1 MRPSPLTMLGIIT
14 CLRARALARDWAY
27 HVWLL
32 ERTLNSMVAQTNR
45 EFKVIVVCHEIPHLP
60 LLKGSMIDF
69 LSVDFPPPVRT
80 NDDMCVDK
88 VLKLTAGIDSAI
100 AAGCDYIMFAD
111 GDDLVS
117 RRLSQF
123 VAENN
128 GKNGW
133 YCGTQY
139 IYRYG
144 MRWVRKSTSRCMEA
158 GPFIIIR
165 SDLLRFALDPMYRGQ
180 RVNTL
185 AAIGHTE
192 YRKLL
197 IAQGNPVE
205 PLPFP
210 GIVYILHEDAT
221 SQVPGL
227 IGSDVSA
234 SLPKRSGLRRALG
247 HLKRNAQKIPDL
259 RPLTTAMR
267 LEFTVPSADQI
278 PAAYRNSSVT
288 TATRVNVLKA

>member
-1 MRPSPLTMLGIIT
+1 MLGIIT
-14 CLRARALARDWAY
+14 CLRARALARDWTY

-32 ERTLNSMVAQTNR
+32 QRTLDSMVAQTNR
-45 EFKVIVVCHEIPHLP
+45 EFKVIVVCHEIPDLP
-60 LLKGSMIDF
+60 LLKDPTIDF
-69 LSVDFPPPVRT
+69 ISVDFPPPARN

-88 VLKLTAGIDSAI
+88 VLKLTVGIDSAI
-100 AAGCDYIMFAD
+100 AAGCDYITFVD
-111 GDDLVS
+111 GDDLIS

-144 MRWVRKSTSRCMEA
+144 MRWVRKYNSPAMEA

-165 SDLLRFALDPMYRGQ
+165 SDLLRFAVDPFYRGQ

-227 IGSDVSA
+227 IGSDVLA
-234 SLPKRSGLRRALG
+234 SLPKRSRLRRALG
-247 HLKRNAQKIPDL
+247 HLKRDAKTIPNL

-267 LEFTVPSADQI
+267 LEFTVPYADQI
-278 PAAYRNSSVT
+278 PAKYKSFS
-288 TATRVNVLKA
+288 ATLRLG